1 MNQQDIEQVVKAVLL
16 KMKDSS
22 QPAGTVHDMG
32 VLPHWMTLSRRQR
45 AQQGLKR
52 VAMRQQV
59 IQAIREAGEKYAREL
74 AELAVTETGMGRV
87 EDKFAKTWRRR
98 ARTPGVECLTPQVL
112 TGDNGLT
119 LIENAPGRGGLGDAV
134 HQSGGDGDQ
143 QRH

>member
-45 AQQGLKR
+45 WPSRGLKR

-59 IQAIREAGEKYAREL
+59 IQAIREAGESMP
-74 AELAVTETGMGRV
+74 VN
-87 EDKFAKTWRRR
+87 WRSLR
-98 ARTPGVECLTPQVL
+98 
-112 TGDNGLT
+112 
-119 LIENAPGRGGLGDAV
+119 
-134 HQSGGDGDQ
+134 
-143 QRH
+143 